1 MLKNRIIL
9 NIYFYINNTVVIQQ
23 TATLTSYIPV
33 KKLVW
38 HSTVVQDDGQMIK
51 NRKTFK
57 RFQSCIRCP
66 KLFKKV
72 NSSGVYRVSRVASGI
87 DFLSIPKHQVK

>member
-33 KKLVW
+33 KK
-38 HSTVVQDDGQMIK
+38 
-51 NRKTFK
+51 
-57 RFQSCIRCP
+57 
-66 KLFKKV
+66 
-72 NSSGVYRVSRVASGI
+72 
-87 DFLSIPKHQVK
+87 